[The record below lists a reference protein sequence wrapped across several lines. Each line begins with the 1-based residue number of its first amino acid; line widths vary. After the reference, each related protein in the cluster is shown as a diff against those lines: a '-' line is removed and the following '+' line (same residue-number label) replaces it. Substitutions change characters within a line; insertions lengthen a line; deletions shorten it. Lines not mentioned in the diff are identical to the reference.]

1 MGDFSVLQLFP
12 QFDEQLF
19 QLEPLPCS
27 EPSLSEDYED
37 ILQNF
42 VTQSNEYITTIDTE
56 KFLSSQN
63 KAEDENSGG
72 RPEVPVEKKDSAGGK
87 TKKEKVRRGRGRPAV
102 RKSRREKRDQANTR
116 ERRRMRN
123 LVRWGQ
129 QAVKVTPRT
138 RSIHIKKFLKS

>member
-12 QFDEQLF
+12 HFDEQLF
-19 QLEPLPCS
+19 QL

-37 ILQNF
+37 ILQNL

-56 KFLSSQN
+56 EVLSSHN
-63 KAEDENSGG
+63 KAEDEKSGG
-72 RPEVPVEKKDSAGGK
+72 SPDVPVEKKDSAEGK

-123 LVRWGQ
+123 LVRLGQ
-129 QAVKVTPRT
+129 QPVKVTPRT
-138 RSIHIKKFLKS
+138 RSMRIKRFLKS